1 MCFFSV
7 RRMLVVLLWVA
18 MPGWW
23 TNGALRGQTSGD
35 AASQSQSQSASPSP
49 SEGQGQVRG
58 QNPSPSTNPS
68 PSDNQSQS
76 LTVPAQS
83 EVRSQLFHLKPGSG
97 FEVTGNSD
105 DARFSVDLFVY
116 NSDKDLVGKDDP
128 DSTEA
133 SFKWQPAVEGDYYV
147 LARNTSDGSGTI
159 HVAVTGWLGGARGL
173 TPTPTV
179 TANYAVIKVFYA
191 TDRAQAA
198 SDSRG
203 PTYSGE
209 PDANGQ
215 LHYGE
220 VSVSIPRDHRI
231 GELEG
236 PSIWRLEFK
245 ADPTKYVTLQSV
257 EPEDESVFMK
267 GVSDRVGHSQKKE
280 ILVFVH
286 GFNTSFEDASRRTAQ
301 LAYDMAFDGP
311 TILYSWPSQGS
322 MTPIAYNKDGR
333 NAALTAPH
341 LEDFLKQLVAK
352 SGATTVDI
360 IAHSMGNRPVTQALH
375 DFALENPG
383 MKKPMFNQVALMA
396 PDVDAALFQ
405 QMAQEMEHSAG
416 RITLYASS
424 RDAALKLSEV
434 FAGYQRAGEGLPRL
448 LVLPGMDTVDASA
461 VDTSLLG
468 FYHSYFADNTSVLS
482 DLFHDFMG
490 APAASRNGLQ
500 AVVTA
505 AGKYWKFVPGK

>member
-1 MCFFSV
+1 M
-7 RRMLVVLLWVA
+7 
-18 MPGWW
+18 
-23 TNGALRGQTSGD
+23 T
-35 AASQSQSQSASPSP
+35 
-49 SEGQGQVRG
+49 
-58 QNPSPSTNPS
+58 
-68 PSDNQSQS
+68 
-76 LTVPAQS
+76 
-83 EVRSQLFHLKPGSG
+83 GS
-97 FEVTGNSD
+97 SD

-116 NSDKDLVGKDDP
+116 NTDKELVGKDDP

-147 LARNTSDGSGTI
+147 LARNTSDGAGTI
-159 HVAVTGWLGGARGL
+159 HVAVTGGAGKTRGL
-173 TPTPTV
+173 GTPTGG
-179 TANYAVIKVFYA
+179 ANYAMVKVFYA
-191 TDRAQAA
+191 TDRAVAG

-209 PDANGQ
+209 PDASGQ
-215 LHYGE
+215 MHYGE
-220 VSVSIPRDHRI
+220 VSVSIPRDHRM

-245 ADPTKYVTLQSV
+245 QDPTKYVTLQSV
-257 EPEDESVFMK
+257 EPEDESVLMK
-267 GVSDRVGHSQKKE
+267 GISDRVGHSQKKE
-280 ILVFVH
+280 VLVFVH

-301 LAYDMAFDGP
+301 LSYDMAFDGP

-322 MTPIAYNKDGR
+322 MNPIAYNKDGR
-333 NAALTAPH
+333 NAALTVPH
-341 LEDFLKQLVAK
+341 LEDFLKEVVAK

-360 IAHSMGNRPVTQALH
+360 IAHSMGNRPVTQALR

-383 MKKPMFNQVALMA
+383 KKPMFNQVALMA

-405 QMAQEMEHSAG
+405 QMAQQMEHSAS

-424 RDAALKLSEV
+424 RDAALKVSEV

-468 FYHSYFADNTSVLS
+468 FYHSYFADNTTVLS
-482 DLFHDFMG
+482 DLFHDFLG
-490 APAASRNGLQ
+490 APAASRLGLQ
-500 AVVTA
+500 KVVTA
-505 AGKYWKFVPGK
+505 AGLYWKFVPGK